1 MVLAAAASVVSR
13 VDVANVRGRNTGR
26 VDFTGNVENT
36 GKARGVD
43 AAGEAREAN
52 GAVSG
57 RKILKNMAGVRDG
70 PEVVAVAVTGYETAN
85 ANMRICKSIN
95 GPSSALFSLAGVD
108 VGLA

>member
-13 VDVANVRGRNTGR
+13 VDVANVRGRNTGK

-70 PEVVAVAVTGYETAN
+70 PEVVAVAVTGCEA

-108 VGLA
+108 VGLAR